1 LDDLADVTDRP
12 GAAGVARRL
21 DDPAIWHDDVVP
33 GVVWMSGI
41 STEYTVDPVD
51 EYVIGTP
58 TGRRGF
64 HLVRGR
70 GSLLVAKDDLLTLDP
85 EHRHRGTRL
94 DDGPWSARL
103 IVLPAAF
110 LMATL
115 DEAPAVVRS
124 PITRPVV
131 RDADLR
137 SRLLA
142 VHRASEHGEGT
153 RFARECALLALLDDL
168 GPVGDP
174 SQRPVA
180 DPAVIAT
187 VELLRD
193 RFIDHL
199 DLDTISAAVGES
211 KFRLLRRFRAVTG
224 MTPHQFLVSMR
235 IAEARRL
242 LAAGLAPAEVAAMTG
257 FADQSHLTRR
267 FRSRIGFTPGRYRE
281 SAGR

>member
-1 LDDLADVTDRP
+1 
-12 GAAGVARRL
+12 VALRL
-21 DDPAIWHDDVVP
+21 DDPAVWHDDVVP

-58 TGRRGF
+58 TGGRGF
-64 HLVRGR
+64 HLARGR
-70 GSLLVAKDDLLTLDP
+70 ASQLVARDDLLTLDP

-115 DEAPAVVRS
+115 DEPPAVVRS

-131 RDADLR
+131 RDAALR

-142 VHRASEHGEGT
+142 VHRASELGEGT

-168 GPVGDP
+168 ASVGGA
-174 SQRPVA
+174 SERPAA
-180 DPAVIAT
+180 DPAVVAT

-193 RFIDHL
+193 RVVDHL
-199 DLDTISAAVGES
+199 DLDTISVAVGES

-235 IAEARRL
+235 ITQARRL
-242 LAAGLAPAEVAAMTG
+242 LATGVAPAEVAAMTG
-257 FADQSHLTRR
+257 FADQSHLNRR
-267 FRSRIGFTPGRYRE
+267 YRRRIGFTPGRYRD
-281 SAGR
+281 SAVR

>member
-1 LDDLADVTDRP
+1 LDDLADVAGPPR
-12 GAAGVARRL
+12 AAGGARPV
-21 DDPAIWHDDVVP
+21 DDPAVWHDDSVP

-58 TGRRGF
+58 TGGRGF
-64 HLVRGR
+64 HLVRGN
-70 GSLLVAKDDLLTLDP
+70 GSRLVAKDDLLTLDP

-103 IVLPAAF
+103 VVLPAAF

-131 RDADLR
+131 RSADLR
-137 SRLLA
+137 LRLLQL
-142 VHRASEHGEGT
+142 HRASELGEGT
-153 RFARECALLALLDDL
+153 RFGRECALLALLDDL
-168 GPVGDP
+168 GAVGGTP
-174 SQRPVA
+174 QRPTA
-180 DPAVIAT
+180 DAAVLAT
-187 VELLRD
+187 IELLHD
-193 RFIDHL
+193 RFVDHL
-199 DLDTISAAVGES
+199 DLDTISTAVGES

-242 LAAGLAPAEVAAMTG
+242 LAAGVAPAEVAAMTG

-267 FRSRIGFTPGRYRE
+267 FRSRIGFTPGRYRN
-281 SAGR
+281 SAAK